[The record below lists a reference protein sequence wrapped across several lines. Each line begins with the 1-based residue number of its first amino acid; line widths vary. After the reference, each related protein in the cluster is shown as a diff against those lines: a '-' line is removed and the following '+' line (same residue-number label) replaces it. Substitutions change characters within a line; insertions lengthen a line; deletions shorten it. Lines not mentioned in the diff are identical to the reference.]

1 MFDIHQMIDSIIE
14 EEYALFK
21 GLVGGNY
28 TAFCTLYADIMGKL
42 AALREGAKKDADAKK
57 AQMEE
62 LKRQLERAST
72 PQEFP
77 ESGGVIGGET
87 VSYDFSEKGDDDGT
101 IR

>member
-28 TAFCTLYADIMGKL
+28 TAFCTLYSDIMGKL
-42 AALREGAKKDADAKK
+42 AALREGAKKDEDAKK

-62 LKRQLERAST
+62 LKRQLERALADDG
-72 PQEFP
+72 EIH
-77 ESGGVIGGET
+77 GNVIGGET
-87 VSYDFSEKGDDDGT
+87 VTYDFTDKGEE
-101 IR
+101 

>member
-42 AALREGAKKDADAKK
+42 AALREGAKKDAEAKT

-62 LKRQLERAST
+62 LKRQLDRALSDDG
-72 PQEFP
+72 EIH
-77 ESGGVIGGET
+77 GNVIGGET
-87 VSYDFSEKGDDDGT
+87 VTYDFSDKGD
-101 IR
+101 